1 MLLRDGAEWRKVT
14 AEMLGME
21 VKGWEFKRTADS
33 QVSKKV
39 WEESEVLGGE
49 VGDPRDFGWHWQNK
63 D

>member
-1 MLLRDGAEWRKVT
+1 
-14 AEMLGME
+14 MLGME